1 MGVAFT
7 PGQTLGR
14 GDLDLFLTNAN
25 GNVSNAYSIT
35 FALYWVD
42 PASGAEVL
50 VGPSNRQPVN
60 PAVGEYYAAV
70 MIPTSATPGGY
81 RIRWT
86 FKQYSSDP
94 DQQVVQ
100 EFAVVATGSDT
111 GVGGTSTLSTCEA
124 DLVKKL
130 RFLLRDNNPDR
141 NYRFRPPQ
149 GEGTVGCYNRVFG
162 YIWEDAELIEYLEM
176 ALWKWNMH
184 PPETEEL
191 CNINTLCQRKPAWK
205 AALLWGALVNAAQAL
220 AYNWVSDEFSVSGDT
235 LTRVYLPDG
244 SALDVPISELYA
256 ICKGGGQ

>member
-111 GVGGTSTLSTCEA
+111 GVGGTSTLSACEA

-130 RFLLRDNNPDR
+130 RFLLRDNCIAGEQLVEVDIDGE
-141 NYRFRPPQ
+141 RFTLSMEDLYDALGDMSPP
-149 GEGTVGCYNRVFG
+149 
-162 YIWEDAELIEYLEM
+162 
-176 ALWKWNMH
+176 
-184 PPETEEL
+184 PPG
-191 CNINTLCQRKPAWK
+191 K
-205 AALLWGALVNAAQAL
+205 A
-220 AYNWVSDEFSVSGDT
+220 
-235 LTRVYLPDG
+235 
-244 SALDVPISELYA
+244 
-256 ICKGGGQ
+256 